1 MKGKEVNMEVRDIIP
16 IIISI
21 ISLVVSIIS
30 GILVYLQTYKINK
43 YEFMSKE
50 RTKKDILDLLSA
62 LNLIME
68 KSTCAHLIK
77 VNFEKEKDILL
88 NFLLSDT
95 WMITRYIIK
104 DENDF
109 IMTSTKFFIIIYNT
123 DGFIGDIAKALGE
136 EINNIY
142 IQYFDDV
149 IKEKERLKKN
159 IGKYSK
165 ESKFNNGWYDLRK
178 KNEDKLNQENIQK
191 IKAIKEKGVIDSNL
205 DIWLGLLTN
214 DDSMLKKGI
223 ENGGDVNISLNDA
236 LKKYISS

>member
-1 MKGKEVNMEVRDIIP
+1 MEIKDVIP

-21 ISLVVSIIS
+21 ISLVASIIS
-30 GILVYLQTYKINK
+30 GMLVYLQTYKINK

-62 LNLIME
+62 LNLIIE
-68 KSTCAHLIK
+68 KSICAHLID
-77 VNFEKEKDILL
+77 VNFEKEKHILL

-95 WMITRYIIK
+95 WMITRYIIR
-104 DENDF
+104 DRNDF

-123 DGFIGDIAKALGE
+123 DGFIGDIAKTLGE

-149 IKEKERLKKN
+149 IREKKRFKKN

-165 ESKFNNGWYDLRK
+165 ESKFNNEWYNLRK
-178 KNEDKLNQENIQK
+178 KNENKLQEEIIQK
-191 IKAIKEKGVIDSNL
+191 IKTIKEKGVIDSNL
-205 DIWLGLLTN
+205 DIWLGVLTN
-214 DDSMLKKGI
+214 DVSMVKSGI
-223 ENGGDVNISLNDA
+223 ENGGEINISLNDV
-236 LKKYISS
+236 LKKYI